1 VLNGDAGT
9 DSMTGG
15 DGDDTYYVERSTDRV
30 IETGST
36 GHDIIYSSTSSFTL
50 GALLEDLTLTGTKG
64 SKGFGNV
71 LDNIMTGNAGNNFL
85 SGNDGADILNGND
98 GADTLNG
105 GDGADQLDGGTG
117 ADRLVGGDGNDI
129 YFVDDVAD
137 VVVENLGKGSDLVR
151 ATVSYTLLANIEV
164 LDLTGGE
171 SINGTGNAMNN
182 KVIGNSGENVLKG
195 LVGSD
200 TLDGGDGNDIL
211 IGGFGNDILTGGV
224 GADSFVFE
232 RTNGSDHITDF
243 TSGDDHVNL
252 AAALVSFLGGTNKL
266 TEASFYA
273 AADAVTGHDADDR
286 LIYNTTI
293 GALYYDVDGIG
304 RKSAVQIAML
314 DLSDGLAPTL
324 LYSDFTFG

>member
-1 VLNGDAGT
+1 
-9 DSMTGG
+9 MTGG

-50 GALLEDLTLTGTKG
+50 GDLLEDLTLTGTKG
-64 SKGFGNV
+64 SKGIGNA
-71 LDNIMTGNAGNNFL
+71 LDNIMTGNAGNNFI
-85 SGNDGADILNGND
+85 SGKDGSDTLNGND

-105 GDGADQLDGGTG
+105 GAGTDQLDGGTG
-117 ADRLVGGDGNDI
+117 ADRLVGGDGNDT
-129 YFVDDVAD
+129 YFVSDAKD
-137 VVVENLGKGSDLVR
+137 VVVEKFGEGSDLVK
-151 ATVSYTLLANIEV
+151 ASVSYAVLANIEV
-164 LDLTGGE
+164 LELTGNG
-171 SINGTGNAMNN
+171 SINGTGNVWNN

-195 LVGSD
+195 LGGND
-200 TLDGGDGNDIL
+200 TLDGGDRNDIL

-232 RTNGSDHITDF
+232 RTRGIDHITDF
-243 TSGDDHVNL
+243 TSGVDHVNL
-252 AAALVSFLGGTNKL
+252 ATALVSFLGGTNKL

-273 AADAVTGHDADDR
+273 AVDAVTGHDANDR
-286 LIYNTTI
+286 LIYNTST
-293 GALYYDVDGIG
+293 GALYYDVDGSG
-304 RKSAVQIAML
+304 KKAAVQIATL